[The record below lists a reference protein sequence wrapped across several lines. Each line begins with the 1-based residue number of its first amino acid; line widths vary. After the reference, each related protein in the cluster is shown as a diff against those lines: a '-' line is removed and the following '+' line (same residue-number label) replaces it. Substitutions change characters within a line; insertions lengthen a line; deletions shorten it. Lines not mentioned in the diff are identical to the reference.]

1 MKQTIFLSIT
11 ALFSLVLAGCG
22 GGGGSAPT
30 PTPTPNPTPTP
41 SSAITRELIAGTN
54 ASLGKIW
61 QVVSVKG
68 SNILYNS
75 PNMDFT
81 CPISFAS
88 RTGGSTASGCT
99 SSSFDAY
106 RIDGQARL
114 NGSVYDDTWSL
125 DGTTLTRT
133 DVTATYTARLTYAVT
148 YEGIVD
154 GAQRLRLKVLS
165 DTTISGTRDIN
176 LTGFEFVIKDVGI

>member
-1 MKQTIFLSIT
+1 MKNGTFL
-11 ALFSLVLAGCG
+11 ALSGVMMLSLMGG
-22 GGGGSAPT
+22 GGGGST
-30 PTPTPNPTPTP
+30 PMPTPNPTPTP
-41 SSAITRELIAGTN
+41 NSAITRELIAGTN

-88 RTGGSTASGCT
+88 RTGGSTALGCT
-99 SSSFDAY
+99 SSTFDAY
-106 RIDGQARL
+106 RLDGQARL

-133 DVTATYTARLTYAVT
+133 DVTATYTIRLTYAVT

-165 DTTISGTRDIN
+165 DTTISGTRDLN
-176 LTGFEFVIKDVGI
+176 LAGFEFIIKDVGI